1 MKKHLRRSALK
12 KGRVLMKLLEG
23 KTAVI
28 TGSGRGIGKAI
39 AVKFATLGANIVIND
54 IAQSDYADDT
64 CEEIKKLGVKAIT
77 VKGDVRN
84 IEDVKLLVDTAVKE
98 FGKID
103 IFVNNAGV
111 TRDGLMLRMSE
122 EDWDLVMDINLKGA
136 FNCIKTVARPMM
148 KQRSGSIIN
157 ITSVVGIMGN
167 VGQANY
173 SASKAGLI
181 GLTKTT
187 AKEFASRG
195 IRCNSVA
202 PGFISSAMTDALDDS
217 VKQKYFDA
225 IPLGKF
231 GTAEQIADTAAFL
244 ASDMSNY
251 ITGQIISVDG
261 GLLM

>member
-1 MKKHLRRSALK
+1 MLK
-12 KGRVLMKLLEG
+12 G

-39 AVKFATLGANIVIND
+39 ALKMASLGANIVIND
-54 IAQSDYADDT
+54 IPASDYADE
-64 CEEIKKLGVKAIT
+64 CAEEVKALGVDAI
-77 VKGDVRN
+77 VVRGDVRKK
-84 IEDVKLLVDTAVKE
+84 EDVDLLVKTAAEK
-98 FGKID
+98 FGSID

-136 FNCIKTVARPMM
+136 FNCIKAVARTMM

-157 ITSVVGIMGN
+157 IASVVGEMGN

-173 SASKAGLI
+173 SASKGGLI
-181 GLTKTT
+181 ALTKTT

-195 IRCNSVA
+195 IRCNAVA
-202 PGFISSAMTDALDDS
+202 PGFIASAMTDKLSDE
-217 VKQKYFDA
+217 VKQQYFKA
-225 IPLGKF
+225 IPLAKF
-231 GTAEQIADTAAFL
+231 GETSDVADVAAFL
-244 ASDMSNY
+244 ASDMSKY
-251 ITGQIISVDG
+251 VTGQVINVDG

>member
-1 MKKHLRRSALK
+1 MLK
-12 KGRVLMKLLEG
+12 G

-39 AVKFATLGANIVIND
+39 AIKLASMGANIVIND
-54 IAQSDYADDT
+54 IPSSEAADAT
-64 CEEIKKLGVKAIT
+64 CEEIKAMGVESIV

-84 IEDVKLLVDTAVKE
+84 NEDVAALVKAAIDT
-98 FGKID
+98 FGAID

-111 TRDGLMLRMSE
+111 TRDGLMLRMTE

-136 FNCIKTVARPMM
+136 LNCIKAVARPMM
-148 KQRSGSIIN
+148 KQRGGSIIN
-157 ITSVVGIMGN
+157 IASVVGVMGN
-167 VGQANY
+167 AGQANY

-195 IRCNSVA
+195 IRCNAVA
-202 PGFISSAMTDALDDS
+202 PGFIASDMTDKLSDE
-217 VKQKYFDA
+217 VKQEYFKA

-231 GTAEQIADTAAFL
+231 GKTEDVADVVSFL
-244 ASDMSNY
+244 ASDMSKY
-251 ITGQIISVDG
+251 VTGQVINVDG

>member
-1 MKKHLRRSALK
+1 MLK
-12 KGRVLMKLLEG
+12 G

-39 AVKFATLGANIVIND
+39 ALKLASLGANIVIND
-54 IAQSDYADDT
+54 IPSSDYADAA
-64 CEEIKKLGVKAIT
+64 CEEIKAMGVECIV
-77 VKGDVRN
+77 VKGDVRSAD
-84 IEDVKLLVDTAVKE
+84 DVAELINTTLDK

-122 EDWDLVMDINLKGA
+122 DDWDLVMDINLKGA

-148 KQRSGSIIN
+148 KQRGGSIIN
-157 ITSVVGIMGN
+157 IASVVGVMGN
-167 VGQANY
+167 AGQANY

-195 IRCNSVA
+195 IRCNAVA
-202 PGFISSAMTDALDDS
+202 PGFIASDMTDKLTDE
-217 VKQKYFDA
+217 VKKQYFDA
-225 IPLGKF
+225 IPLAKF
-231 GTAEQIADTAAFL
+231 GETSDVADVVAFL
-244 ASDMSNY
+244 ASDMSKY
-251 ITGQIISVDG
+251 VTGQVINVDG
-261 GLLM
+261 GLVM

>member
-1 MKKHLRRSALK
+1 MLK
-12 KGRVLMKLLEG
+12 G
-23 KTAVI
+23 KTAII

-39 AVKFATLGANIVIND
+39 ALKLASYGANIVVND
-54 IAQSDYADDT
+54 IPSSDYTEAT
-64 CEEIKKLGVKAIT
+64 CEEIKALGVGCIV

-84 IEDVKLLVDTAVKE
+84 TDDVTTLIDTAMKE
-98 FGKID
+98 FGSID

-122 EDWDLVMDINLKGA
+122 DDWDLVMDINLKGS
-136 FNCIKTVARPMM
+136 FNCVKAVSRPMM

-157 ITSVVGIMGN
+157 ISSVVGIMGN
-167 VGQANY
+167 AGQANY

-187 AKEFASRG
+187 AKELSSRG
-195 IRCNSVA
+195 IRCNAVA
-202 PGFISSAMTDALDDS
+202 PGFISSDMTDKLSDE
-217 VKQKYFDA
+217 VKQDYFKA

-231 GTAEQIADTAAFL
+231 GTTDNVADVVAFL
-244 ASDMSNY
+244 ASDMASY
-251 ITGQIISVDG
+251 VTGQVINVDG